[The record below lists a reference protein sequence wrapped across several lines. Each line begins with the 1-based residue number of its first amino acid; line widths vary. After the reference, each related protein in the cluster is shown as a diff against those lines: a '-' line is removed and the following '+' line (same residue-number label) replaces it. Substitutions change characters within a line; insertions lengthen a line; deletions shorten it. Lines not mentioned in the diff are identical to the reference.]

1 MSDTRERELLVWAT
15 TESLRQFPTA
25 FPAERLAVVSG
36 DASFRR
42 YFRLALSPTDAQPE
56 GDSAQPTALIA
67 VDSPPATEDNAA
79 FARIATELLAAGV
92 RAPKV
97 LAVDYAQGFMLLEDF
112 GDRMLLPA
120 LKAAGEEGA
129 PALYFPAFDA
139 LLALQAGLNAESL
152 PAFDK
157 PKLLAEMRL
166 FTEWFCGGL
175 LSLELDAR
183 TREVVEGV
191 LDFLADA
198 ALTQPQCAVHRD
210 YHSRNLMLLADGEL
224 GVIDFQDA
232 VRGAYTY
239 DLVSLLRDCYISWP
253 REAVEAWSRLF
264 YERRAGTSLATSQR
278 GYAEFRRDFDLMG
291 LQRHLKVMGI
301 FSRLHLRDNKSD
313 YLADIPLVMDY
324 FLSVARLYPELND
337 MVVWFDNAVLP
348 RAVKQLQALE
358 SDASRT

>member
-15 TESLRQFPTA
+15 TESQRQFPTA
-25 FPAERLAVVSG
+25 CPAERLAVVSG

-42 YFRLALSPTDAQPE
+42 YFRLTFSPADAQPE
-56 GDSAQPTALIA
+56 GNSAQPKALIA
-67 VDSPPATEDNAA
+67 VDSPPATEDNSA
-79 FARIATELLAAGV
+79 FVHLATELIAAGV

-97 LAVDYAQGFMLLEDF
+97 LAVEYAQGFMLLEDF

-129 PALYFPAFDA
+129 LMLYFPAFDA

-157 PKLLAEMRL
+157 PKLLSEMRL

-175 LSLELDAR
+175 LSLELDAGA
-183 TREVVEGV
+183 REVVENTF
-191 LDFLADA
+191 DFLADA

-210 YHSRNLMLLADGEL
+210 YHSRNLMLLDDGEL

-239 DLVSLLRDCYISWP
+239 DLVSLLRDCYICWP
-253 REAVEAWSRLF
+253 RALVEEWSRLF
-264 YERRAGTSLATSQR
+264 YERRADASLAVSQR
-278 GYAEFRRDFDLMG
+278 GYATFRRDFDLMG

-301 FSRLHLRDNKSD
+301 FSRLHLRDNKSA

-324 FLSVARLYPELND
+324 FLSVARLHPELKE
-337 MVVWFDNAVLP
+337 MVVLFENAVLP
-348 RAVKQLQALE
+348 RAEKQLQALG
-358 SDASRT
+358 SDASGT